1 MPHVHSEKRQAAWHL
16 MRRRHG
22 RHEQTM
28 QDTPQPASYHQA
40 MINAEGAPTRTL
52 TIVLPESD
60 WRALRA
66 AEPDAVAWLQAR
78 IRERLASPGPQSR
91 TYTPPAAGATD
102 TFWGDDEY

>member
-1 MPHVHSEKRQAAWHL
+1 
-16 MRRRHG
+16 
-22 RHEQTM
+22 
-28 QDTPQPASYHQA
+28 

-78 IRERLASPGPQSR
+78 IRERLASESR
-91 TYTPPAAGATD
+91 TSGSHAPSTVPTADSWFAE
-102 TFWGDDEY
+102 DEY

>member
-1 MPHVHSEKRQAAWHL
+1 MRKLCRTRHSPDRIISL
-16 MRRRHG
+16 
-22 RHEQTM
+22 
-28 QDTPQPASYHQA
+28 

-78 IRERLASPGPQSR
+78 IRERLASPGTQAR
-91 TYTPPAAGATD
+91 AYAPPSASPSD
-102 TFWGDDEY
+102 SFWGDDEY

>member
-1 MPHVHSEKRQAAWHL
+1 MGMSCARCMDR
-16 MRRRHG
+16 MRKLCRTRLDPD
-22 RHEQTM
+22 RIITF
-28 QDTPQPASYHQA
+28 

-78 IRERLASPGPQSR
+78 IRERLAAPETQQRAYAAP
-91 TYTPPAAGATD
+91 PPATPAD

>member
-1 MPHVHSEKRQAAWHL
+1 
-16 MRRRHG
+16 
-22 RHEQTM
+22 
-28 QDTPQPASYHQA
+28 

-78 IRERLASPGPQSR
+78 IRERLAAGTSPRAATTSA
-91 TYTPPAAGATD
+91 TPTSE
-102 TFWGDDEY
+102 TFWGEDEY